1 MLVRCMRYYDDD
13 DDDDDDDDAATKIWN
28 DGIDEAMQ

>member
-1 MLVRCMRYYDDD
+1 MLVRCMRYYDDV
-13 DDDDDDDDAATKIWN
+13 DDAATKIWN